1 MFNWGR
7 LQCFMCVV
15 GILGCYHD
23 YSVIIM
29 SKNIIFCWFSL
40 YFHLYHTPWKQ
51 ISNFFFWK
59 IKVSLKYDRS
69 GKFQVV
75 YITSYFTIAFWSWV
89 VISNSL
95 RNPCNLQF
103 QILGTLRWSALGGPP
118 SGVRPFTFVFLKRLC
133 LRYISVPT
141 EISLALCDIFPVRA

>member
-1 MFNWGR
+1 MFYVCCRHFRLLSW
-7 LQCFMCVV
+7 LQCHNNVKK
-15 GILGCYHD
+15 YHFLL
-23 YSVIIM
+23 I
-29 SKNIIFCWFSL
+29 FSL
-40 YFHLYHTPWKQ
+40 FSFIPYPMETNFK
-51 ISNFFFWK
+51 FFFWK

-118 SGVRPFTFVFLKRLC
+118 SGVRPFTFVFLKLLC